1 MTSFIFDML
10 VRNGVK
16 VSSWEQGDGVSAA
29 ASLVDF
35 ATGHGGFSSKQL
47 GDGRGVRYARGPR
60 SGSVSSNT
68 LHSVGGADRG
78 ALATSAV
85 LSRSEGAMG
94 RSQLGSRYDE
104 VIGFGGIDWGS
115 GCRAGG
121 GG

>member
-60 SGSVSSNT
+60 SGSVASDI
-68 LHSVGGADRG
+68 LHSVGGADG
-78 ALATSAV
+78 GGLDVSAR
-85 LSRSEGAMG
+85 LPRSEGAVSRLGMG
-94 RSQLGSRYDE
+94 GWYDE
-104 VIGFGGIDWGS
+104 VIGFGGVDWGS